1 MKQGGG
7 SAMGIWQTHIMLV
20 DDEPSI
26 RAAIRKYMELS
37 GFRISA
43 FGDGHQAVRFFQE
56 QSRSIELVLLDLIM
70 PDISGPQVFHELKQT
85 DPEVKVIFISG
96 YNDSQTVR
104 ELLANDHARFL
115 QKPFSF
121 DTLLA
126 TISGILEPCET
137 AVR

>member
-1 MKQGGG
+1 
-7 SAMGIWQTHIMLV
+7 
-20 DDEPSI
+20 
-26 RAAIRKYMELS
+26 
-37 GFRISA
+37 
-43 FGDGHQAVRFFQE
+43 
-56 QSRSIELVLLDLIM
+56 VLLDLIM
-70 PDISGPQVFHELKQT
+70 PEISGPQVFRELKRT

-104 ELLANDHARFL
+104 ELLANDHTRFL